1 MTDVF
6 GELLRDFRRAAGLS
20 QEALAERA
28 RLSPGAIST
37 LERSARR
44 GPQHQT
50 LSLIA
55 EALEL
60 GPAER
65 ERLELAAAAGR
76 LRSPLAPATATIQ
89 GSNTSASFPHNVP
102 GALTSFHGRER
113 DIADVTRL
121 LDERRLVTL
130 LGSGGVGKTRLALE
144 VARERIEAGAY
155 PDGVWF
161 ADLAPLDSAGLV
173 TTSIARMLGV
183 RERADESL
191 VETIARAF
199 AEKRALLVLDNCEN
213 VLDECARLTETLLQ
227 RVASLTVLVTTREAL
242 RAQGECIVRVEP
254 LPAFDEGGPAI
265 DLLVSRLIDADFTR
279 YSTLTDD
286 ERAAVATIARR
297 LDGVPLALE
306 LAAGRARDLTLAH
319 IITGLDERFA
329 LLSSGRRTAP
339 ERQYT
344 LRGMV
349 DGSFASLDA
358 TQRRIFAR
366 LGLFA
371 EAFTPEAAA
380 AICADDPTVVRE
392 ALAALI
398 AKSLVTVV
406 EDREGR
412 LRYRLLET
420 MRAYARDRLREDGDE
435 DAYAARFARHY
446 LAVAVAADARY
457 GRIENVVFVASVR
470 DDLEEFRVALAWAF
484 GRGNAPQLGVALAGA
499 MGWIYRQLALERE
512 GVTWVERALAVASP
526 GDPHAIGR
534 LQMALS
540 FFCFNI
546 GSMKRA
552 LDAASAATAAYR
564 GAEARAE
571 LAWSLTQ
578 EALCAYRY
586 GRFDDVRIASD
597 EAVSE
602 ARASGDVLRLAG
614 ALNASAL
621 AIPASDTQHR
631 LDVLEE
637 AIRCYRASGDADA
650 IVPSAHLAAAYYEA
664 GRFQRAYEIGIDV
677 AEMARRGQDR
687 STLSSALINV
697 AAYALTLDETAFA
710 ERASRE
716 ALTLVRDLGKTLN
729 AMCALQHLATVAV
742 RTGDATRAARL
753 AGAADALYRDFDLR
767 REPTEQ
773 TLYDRTIDESRE
785 AIGEQRLNAELA
797 AGAALPLDAAIAE
810 ALAPLGA
817 ERSASIARALFAV
830 PPEGDMT
837 IVEPPLIAPA
847 TKPRSF

>member
-1 MTDVF
+1 MSDVF

-60 GPAER
+60 GPADR
-65 ERLELAAAAGR
+65 ERLELAAAVGR
-76 LRSPLAPATATIQ
+76 LRSPRAPTSAMVHAT
-89 GSNTSASFPHNVP
+89 NTSASIPHNIP

-113 DIADVTRL
+113 DIAGVTRL

-144 VARERIEAGAY
+144 IARERIDAGAY

-161 ADLAPLDSAGLV
+161 ADLAPLVSAGLV
-173 TTSIARMLGV
+173 TTSVARLLGV

-242 RAQGECIVRVEP
+242 RAEGECIFRVEP
-254 LPAFDEGGPAI
+254 LPASDAGGPAI

-279 YSTLTDD
+279 FSTLTDD
-286 ERAAVATIARR
+286 ERAGVATIARR

-339 ERQYT
+339 ERQLT
-344 LRGMV
+344 LRGMI

-380 AICADDPTVVRE
+380 AICADDPTVVRD

-435 DAYAARFARHY
+435 DTHAARFARHY
-446 LAVAVAADARY
+446 LAVAMAADARY
-457 GRIENVVFVASVR
+457 GRIRNVDFVASVR
-470 DDLEEFRVALAWAF
+470 DDLEQFRAALAWAF
-484 GRGNAPQLGVALAGA
+484 GEGNAPQLGVELAGA

-512 GVTWVERALAVASP
+512 GVTWVERALAVVSP
-526 GDPHAIGR
+526 GDSRAIGR

-564 GAEARAE
+564 RVGARAE

-602 ARASGDVLRLAG
+602 ARASGDVFRLAG

-621 AIPASDTQHR
+621 AIPANNAQHR

-650 IVPSAHLAAAYYEA
+650 IVPSAHLAAAYFEA
-664 GRFQRAYEIGIDV
+664 GNFQRAYEIGIEV
-677 AEMARRGQDR
+677 AEMARRSQDR

-742 RTGDATRAARL
+742 RAGDGTRAARL

-767 REPTEQ
+767 REPMEQ
-773 TLYDRTIDESRE
+773 MLYDRTIDESRE
-785 AIGEQRLNAELA
+785 IIGEPRLSAELA
-797 AGAALPLDAAIAE
+797 AGAALDLDVAIAE

-817 ERSASIARALFAV
+817 ALSSS
-830 PPEGDMT
+830 P
-837 IVEPPLIAPA
+837 I
-847 TKPRSF
+847 R

>member
-1 MTDVF
+1 MSDVF
-6 GELLRDFRRAAGLS
+6 GELLRDFRRAAGFS

-28 RLSPGAIST
+28 HLSPGAIST

-44 GPQHQT
+44 GPQNQT

-60 GPAER
+60 DPAER
-65 ERLELAAAAGR
+65 QRLELAAAAGR
-76 LRSPLAPATATIQ
+76 LRSPRIPASTRICVTELP
-89 GSNTSASFPHNVP
+89 ASVPHNLP

-113 DIADVTRL
+113 DIVNVTRL
-121 LDERRLVTL
+121 LDTRRLVTL

-144 VARERIEAGAY
+144 VARERIDARAF

-161 ADLAPLDSAGLV
+161 ADLAPLGSAGLV
-173 TTSIARMLGV
+173 TTSVARLLGV

-191 VETIARAF
+191 VTTIARAF
-199 AEKRALLVLDNCEN
+199 EQKHTLLVLDNCEN

-242 RAQGECIVRVEP
+242 RAEGECIIRVEP
-254 LPAFDEGGPAI
+254 LPASQEGDPAI
-265 DLLVSRLIDADFTR
+265 DLLISRLVDADFTR
-279 YSTLTDD
+279 YSTLTDED
-286 ERAAVATIARR
+286 RADVVTIARR

-319 IITGLDERFA
+319 IIAGLDERFA

-339 ERQYT
+339 ERQLT
-344 LRGMV
+344 LRGMI

-380 AICADDPTVVRE
+380 AICADDPTVVRD

-398 AKSLVTVV
+398 AKSLVTIA

-420 MRAYARDRLREDGDE
+420 IRAFARDRLHDDGDE

-457 GRIENVVFVASVR
+457 GRIRNVVFVASVR
-470 DDLEEFRVALAWAF
+470 DDLEDFRVALAWAF

-526 GDPHAIGR
+526 DDPHAIGR

-564 GAEARAE
+564 RAEARAE

-742 RTGDATRAARL
+742 RAGDATRAARI

-773 TLYDRTIDESRE
+773 TLYDRTIDESRK
-785 AIGEQRLNAELA
+785 AIGEQRLYAELA
-797 AGAALPLDAAIAE
+797 AGAALPLDTAIAE

-817 ERSASIARALFAV
+817 GQSSS
-830 PPEGDMT
+830 
-837 IVEPPLIAPA
+837 
-847 TKPRSF
+847 PRR

>member
-1 MTDVF
+1 MSDVF

-28 RLSPGAIST
+28 RLSPSAIST

-60 GPAER
+60 DPTER
-65 ERLELAAAAGR
+65 ERLELAAATGR
-76 LRSPLAPATATIQ
+76 LRSPRALTSEATLTPEMPA
-89 GSNTSASFPHNVP
+89 SVPHNVP

-113 DIADVTRL
+113 DIADITRL
-121 LDERRLVTL
+121 LDTRRLVTL

-144 VARERIEAGAY
+144 IARERIDTRAY

-161 ADLAPLDSAGLV
+161 ADLAPLGSEGLV
-173 TTSIARMLGV
+173 ATSIARLLLV
-183 RERADESL
+183 RERADEPL
-191 VETIARAF
+191 TETIARAL
-199 AEKRALLVLDNCEN
+199 ADKRTLIVLDNCEN
-213 VLDECARLTETLLQ
+213 VLEECSRLTETLLH
-227 RVASLTVLVTTREAL
+227 RVVSLTVLVTTREAL
-242 RAQGECIVRVEP
+242 RAEGECIVRVEP
-254 LPAFDEGGPAI
+254 LPASGEDGPAI
-265 DLLVSRLIDADFTR
+265 DLLVSRLVDADFTR
-279 YSTLTDD
+279 FSTMTDE
-286 ERAAVATIARR
+286 ERTAAATIARR

-319 IITGLDERFA
+319 IVQGLDERFA

-339 ERQYT
+339 ERQLT
-344 LRGMV
+344 LRGMI

-371 EAFTPEAAA
+371 EACTPEAAV
-380 AICADDPTVVRE
+380 AICGDDPALVRD

-420 MRAYARDRLREDGDE
+420 MRAYARDRLHEDGDE
-435 DAYAARFARHY
+435 SVYAARFARHY
-446 LAVAVAADARY
+446 LAAAVAADARY
-457 GRIENVVFVASVR
+457 GRIRNIDFVASVR
-470 DDLEEFRVALAWAF
+470 EDLEQFRAALAWAF
-484 GRGNAPQLGVALAGA
+484 GPGDAPQIGVALAGA

-512 GVTWVERALAVASP
+512 GVVWVERALAVASP
-526 GDPHAIGR
+526 DDAHALGR
-534 LQMALS
+534 LHMALS

-564 GAEARAE
+564 RAGAKAE

-597 EAVSE
+597 EAISQ
-602 ARASGDVLRLAG
+602 ARASGDVFRLAG

-621 AIPASDTQHR
+621 AIPTNETQHR

-637 AIRCYRASGDADA
+637 AICCFRASGDADA
-650 IVPSAHLAAAYYEA
+650 IVPSAHLAAAHFEA
-664 GRFQRAYEIGIDV
+664 GNFERAYELGVEV

-697 AAYALTLDETAFA
+697 AAYALTLDDTAFA

-742 RTGDATRAARL
+742 RAGDAARAARL

-773 TLYDRTIDESRE
+773 MLYDRTIEESRRD
-785 AIGEQRLNAELA
+785 IGDQRLRVELA
-797 AGAALPLDAAIAE
+797 VGTALGLDAAIAE
-810 ALAPLGA
+810 ALAPLN
-817 ERSASIARALFAV
+817 AV
-830 PPEGDMT
+830 RGSSP
-837 IVEPPLIAPA
+837 
-847 TKPRSF
+847 KR